1 MSTMNELYR
10 QVIVEHFKNPR
21 NKGLIKSDDYQ
32 SLRLKNPSC
41 GDDVTICVK
50 LENDVITDVRHDGS
64 GCSICCSSASVMTE
78 VIKGKTIDEAYD
90 IIEDFYHLIKGEE
103 VKNEEALDE
112 AMAFGGVAQFPARV
126 KCATLSWKALGAII
140 AFNRG
145 EEDAKEQ

>member
-21 NKGLIKSDDYQ
+21 NKGLINSDDYQ
-32 SLRLKNPSC
+32 NLRLKNPSC

-50 LENDVITDVRHDGS
+50 IENGVITDVRHDGS
-64 GCSICCSSASVMTE
+64 GCSICCSSASVMSE

-90 IIEDFYHLIKGEE
+90 IIEDFYNLIKGEE
-103 VKNEEALDE
+103 VKDADRLDE

-126 KCATLSWKALGAII
+126 KCATLSWKALGALIS
-140 AFNRG
+140 FNRG
-145 EEDAKEQ
+145 EDDAKE